1 MILEPLL
8 LQDDIESFLTV
19 ARVDMIIL
27 SDFRVSDFEG
37 ILLLLLFKNFPHGV
51 LES

>member
-1 MILEPLL
+1 M
-8 LQDDIESFLTV
+8 LQDDGTGSFLAA
-19 ARVDMIIL
+19 ARVDIIIL

-37 ILLLLLFKNFPHGV
+37 ILSLLLFKNFPHGV